1 MQKQDK
7 RDSLTQSRGAY
18 WVLVLLKPTTW
29 KIQNLMMLWTLPG
42 LVVSTKING
51 ANKKIFDPKT

>member
-1 MQKQDK
+1 MQKLDK

>member
-1 MQKQDK
+1 MQKLDK

-29 KIQNLMMLWTLPG
+29 KIQNLMMLWTLSG

-51 ANKKIFDPKT
+51 ANKTNI

>member
-51 ANKKIFDPKT
+51 ANKTNI